1 MSLAGRCA
9 GLMCLV
15 AMIAFGTS
23 APAQQ
28 PAQPFGQPP
37 LATVVADSMR
47 RPAQIPASTAPGL
60 TPDQARAA
68 VQWLADLALRST
80 PKTFDGDK
88 DWGHQKKLW
97 AGVKIRR
104 EGLKLKTH
112 RRFREVNQGR
122 WIRYDARLTETAAGP
137 LAIAKVHSA
146 VLRRDP
152 ISGQPRWQIDSS
164 ITAPMTFTAQI
175 QRWNLGVK
183 LFSVT
188 IRGEF
193 TVRLDSTASVDFV
206 TDYSVLPPE
215 LVFDPRVDQANLV
228 LEHFEVDR
236 VSKIGG
242 DVAEE
247 WGELLEDVIRDRF
260 LKKQNEQL
268 VDKLNRAIDKERDD
282 LRVSTL
288 QWLGGVGP

>member
-1 MSLAGRCA
+1 
-9 GLMCLV
+9 MCLV
-15 AMIAFGTS
+15 AMMAFGTS

-28 PAQPFGQPP
+28 PTQPFGQPP
-37 LATVVADSMR
+37 RATVVGGLNAAA
-47 RPAQIPASTAPGL
+47 RPVPASTAPGL

-68 VQWLADLALRST
+68 VQWLADLALRSS

-88 DWGHQKKLW
+88 DWGQQKKLW

-122 WIRYDARLTETAAGP
+122 WIRYEATLTETAAGP

-146 VLRRDP
+146 VLRSDP

-206 TDYSVLPPE
+206 TDYSVLPPA

-288 QWLGGVGP
+288 QWLGEAPPVTNDAAQP